1 MTLLKVNSL
10 NPASPVTLV
19 DCYLDQN
26 SYIQSD
32 NIQNIMPS
40 VTGLTGNI
48 TNGIQASFKREL
60 ITGDT
65 QDVSLYVNTV
75 IQVCFMSAN

>member
-1 MTLLKVNSL
+1 M
-10 NPASPVTLV
+10 V

-40 VTGLTGNI
+40 VTGLSGDI
-48 TNGIQASFKREL
+48 SNGIKASFKR
-60 ITGDT
+60 
-65 QDVSLYVNTV
+65 
-75 IQVCFMSAN
+75 